1 MPGKLDWL
9 AYGLPVE
16 RAQGNRRTVI
26 DCLERDIPTAK
37 ITETM
42 AEVLPRLKGSKLSVL
57 PVINDHNV
65 LLGLITA
72 PPSQKVDFNAA
83 VSEMM
88 NPGPTTLRPYTAVED
103 ALKKRDKQT
112 HAIPVT
118 SSDGKLMGLF
128 TG

>member
-1 MPGKLDWL
+1 MDWL

-16 RAQGNRRTVI
+16 RAQRNGKTLI
-26 DCLERDIPTAK
+26 DCLQRNVPTAK
-37 ITETM
+37 INETIGE
-42 AEVLPRLKGSKLSVL
+42 ALPRLEGAKFRML
-57 PVINDHNV
+57 PVVNDRNV
-65 LLGLITA
+65 LLGLITDR
-72 PPSQKVDFNAA
+72 PSQSVDLNAS

-88 NPGPTTLRPYTAVED
+88 NPGPSTMRPYAAVED
-103 ALKKRDKQT
+103 AVKKLDKQT

>member
-1 MPGKLDWL
+1 MPGKMDWL

-16 RAQGNRRTVI
+16 RAQRNGKTLI
-26 DCLERDIPTAK
+26 DCLQRNVPTAK
-37 ITETM
+37 IAETIG
-42 AEVLPRLKGSKLSVL
+42 EVLPRLEGSKFRML
-57 PVINDHNV
+57 PVVNDRNV
-65 LLGLITA
+65 LLGLITDR
-72 PPSQKVDFNAA
+72 PSQNVELNAS

-103 ALKKRDKQT
+103 AVKKLDKQT